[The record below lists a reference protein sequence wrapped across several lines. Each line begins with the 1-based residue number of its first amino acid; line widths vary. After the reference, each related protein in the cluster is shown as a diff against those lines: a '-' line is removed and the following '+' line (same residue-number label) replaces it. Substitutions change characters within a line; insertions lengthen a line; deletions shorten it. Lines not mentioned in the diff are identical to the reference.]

1 MYLLFSSGPKSFS
14 IFFVFR
20 FLLHY
25 KHNSIMMTTLTLKA
39 QCEQINWPLHTMHAL
54 KIGAGKWK
62 EGQDSDL
69 KPEQVVVT
77 RLAAENRESCWDEG
91 RGIYL
96 LMKAAA
102 LDVLTKRSIFNGTW
116 ISPREDAIRGG
127 FRLETVKAYKLEILT
142 CIKNISHRQLQENIA
157 EICADPVIQHFF
169 KKDYFFKGIIQ
180 NFLSSLADSVDSD
193 FITKIAAVFMRNPYG
208 YGPGWPD
215 LTVIDKNGLS
225 FIEVKT
231 TDRLHESQLR
241 FAKEVAKPLGFV
253 CCVVQLLPE
262 NY

>member
-1 MYLLFSSGPKSFS
+1 
-14 IFFVFR
+14 
-20 FLLHY
+20 
-25 KHNSIMMTTLTLKA
+25 MMTTLTLKA

-54 KIGAGKWK
+54 KIGTGKWK
-62 EGQDSDL
+62 EGLDSDL

-116 ISPREDAIRGG
+116 ISPRENAIRGG

-142 CIKNISHRQLQENIA
+142 CINNISHRQLQENIA
-157 EICADPVIQHFF
+157 EICADPVTQHFF

-262 NY
+262 KY

>member
-1 MYLLFSSGPKSFS
+1 
-14 IFFVFR
+14 
-20 FLLHY
+20 
-25 KHNSIMMTTLTLKA
+25 MMTTLTLKA

-91 RGIYL
+91 RGISIV
-96 LMKAAA
+96 MRAAA
-102 LDVLTKRSIFNGTW
+102 LDVLTKRSIFNGTQF
-116 ISPREDAIRGG
+116 SPREDAIRGG
-127 FRLETVKAYKLEILT
+127 FPLTIKAYKQEILT
-142 CIKNISHRQLQENIA
+142 CINNISHRQLQENIA
-157 EICADPVIQHFF
+157 EICADSVIQHFF

-193 FITKIAAVFMRNPYG
+193 FISKIATLRMANPY
-208 YGPGWPD
+208 YGTGWPD
-215 LTVIDKNGLS
+215 LTVIDKNRVS

-231 TDRLHESQLR
+231 TDLLHESQLR
-241 FAKEVAKPLGFV
+241 FAKKIAKPLGLV
-253 CCVVQLLPE
+253 CCVVQLRPE